1 MSGLVACCGAGSQL
15 LESGEEGFSTVS
27 RTSRARV
34 LRAQPSPVIPLAG
47 FSLHEN
53 EAVFVETVTGE
64 QRLDDPGEVA
74 AYTRMFELLRDA
86 ATTGPDAVALVQRV
100 AAELRD

>member
-1 MSGLVACCGAGSQL
+1 VSQ
-15 LESGEEGFSTVS
+15 
-27 RTSRARV
+27 
-34 LRAQPSPVIPLAG
+34 PCPVMPLAG

-53 EAVFVETVTGE
+53 DAVFVETLTGE

-86 ATTGPDAVALVQRV
+86 AATGPDAVALIQRV
-100 AAELRD
+100 ATELRD